1 MGCIC
6 YVTQACLDMP
16 HGYRLIECGLCCCGA
31 GGGITMHQDYIG
43 LALLE
48 HVAHSGEYTCG
59 DVIQVLSLFHDV
71 QVKIRRDLKYTEHLV
86 QHLAVL
92 PGYSHYC
99 LKLIRMLLELLYQR
113 GHLYGLGAG
122 SED

>member
-1 MGCIC
+1 
-6 YVTQACLDMP
+6 
-16 HGYRLIECGLCCCGA
+16 
-31 GGGITMHQDYIG
+31 MHQDYIG

-48 HVAHSGEYTCG
+48 HVAHSGEYAGG

-92 PGYSHYC
+92 PDYTRYC
-99 LKLIRMLLELLYQR
+99 LKLIWMLLDSFTSWAIFMASGRVPNTSITVFIFLL
-113 GHLYGLGAG
+113 
-122 SED
+122 

>member
-1 MGCIC
+1 
-6 YVTQACLDMP
+6 
-16 HGYRLIECGLCCCGA
+16 
-31 GGGITMHQDYIG
+31 MHQDYIG

-48 HVAHSGEYTCG
+48 HIAHSGEYAGG
-59 DVIQVLSLFHDV
+59 DVIQVLSLLHYV

-86 QHLAVL
+86 QHLTVL
-92 PGYSHYC
+92 TGYSHYC